1 MFDGYILIGG
11 ASSRMR
17 TDKFA
22 LRLGEST
29 FAERALTALRGI
41 ADNRVYYVVGANLAK
56 GLTGLLPPG
65 APVITD
71 VIPNKAALGGI
82 YTVLSHSVNDWT
94 AVLACDYPF
103 VTGDLFLHL
112 AKIANS
118 AATNISAIVPVQP
131 DGRIQ
136 PLCAVYRAK
145 HCLHAAKQLLES
157 DVIPPA
163 RRLPENVSTRYVQF
177 AEITE
182 LPGAKYFFTNINTPE
197 EYVEAQN
204 IFRRLGNK

>member
-11 ASSRMR
+11 ASSRMGI
-17 TDKFA
+17 DKFR

-29 FAERALTALRGI
+29 FAERALTALREI
-41 ADNRVYYVVGANLAK
+41 AGNRVYYVVGANRAEEAAA
-56 GLTGLLPPG
+56 LLPPA

-82 YTVLSHSVNDWT
+82 YTALSHSANDWT

-103 VTGDLFLHL
+103 VTADLFLHL

-136 PLCAVYRAK
+136 PLCAIFRTKNCLRAV
-145 HCLHAAKQLLES
+145 KQLLES
-157 DVIPPA
+157 DEIPPA
-163 RRLPENVSTRYVQF
+163 RRLPESVSTRYVQF
-177 AEITE
+177 AEIMD